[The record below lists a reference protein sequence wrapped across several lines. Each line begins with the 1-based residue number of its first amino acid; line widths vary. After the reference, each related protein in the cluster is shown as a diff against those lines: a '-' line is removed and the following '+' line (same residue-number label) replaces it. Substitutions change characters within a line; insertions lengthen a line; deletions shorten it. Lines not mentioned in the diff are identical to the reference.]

1 MQRFVLAGLLV
12 SATLLG
18 EIAHTQEASKVYRVG
33 ALFNRAPNQED
44 RDVEILKEG
53 LAGLGYVRF
62 CSDRALEY
70 RGGRNHEDYRS
81 NVEASRP

>member
-44 RDVEILKEG
+44 RDVEILKG
-53 LAGLGYVRF
+53 RARPSRLRAGF
-62 CSDRALEY
+62 QP
-70 RGGRNHEDYRS
+70 GG
-81 NVEASRP
+81 